1 MKRTLLLVIL
11 LAIVIEKS
19 KGQEKKIELTLN
31 DDEFFVDRIH
41 LGEAGFI
48 LKSTHRL
55 FFYSSTCDLMWEKNV
70 KENYSSGENVTVA
83 SPDGAMVYH
92 VSAKTDNF
100 FKKPQYVTQI
110 KKDGQL
116 NEFELPASKE
126 FGKTVIS
133 MFGDNDYLYYLM
145 LEESKEKKNKE
156 VVVMHRF
163 SAADMKHSKISLVL
177 PTKPDSYWY
186 FLGQKDNIKYI
197 ANKDV
202 EMQRPENKL
211 TVVGF
216 KSDGSIASTVTI
228 PISLD
233 KKFTRPA
240 LNINGPAKAWMEIKD
255 NDFSVRNSS
264 MSVPGGSAVTY
275 NQQNLAHGTGPKTV
289 TTRSQSTEYTSSKLK
304 ENQAAYTHISMDE
317 ETGLFYIYSL
327 LGTKPFNKSGIA
339 NVYEGFYI
347 FKYNAQGHN
356 LWKLQYNGGVDLEEE
371 KFFHIHGM
379 PADRHI
385 NLLILPQEKLNFT
398 IRFKKSLAAY
408 VVSPEGKIVKTD
420 KQEGLNR
427 LAGSY
432 LSNSSMAPAPRVA
445 KSKSNDNEMT
455 SNFLTSKGEVALRIV
470 QEGEKDL
477 VTMVFL
483 KSNGL

>member
-1 MKRTLLLVIL
+1 MKRILPLVILLLVITQSH
-11 LAIVIEKS
+11 A
-19 KGQEKKIELTLN
+19 QEKNITIALN

-41 LGEAGFI
+41 LGEAGFM

-55 FFYSSTCDLMWEKNV
+55 FLYSATCDLIWEKNI

-83 SPDGAMVYH
+83 SPDGGVVYH

-100 FKKPQYVTQI
+100 FKKPQYITQI
-110 KKDGQL
+110 KKDGQKT
-116 NEFELPASKE
+116 EFQLPASKE
-126 FGKTVIS
+126 FGKTVVS
-133 MFGDNDYLYYLM
+133 MFGDSDYLYYLM
-145 LEESKEKKNKE
+145 LEESKEMKNKE
-156 VVVMHRF
+156 VIVMHRF
-163 SAADMKHSKISLVL
+163 SATDMKHSKISLAL

-202 EMQRPENKL
+202 EMQRAENKL

-216 KSDGSIASTVTI
+216 KNDGSIASTVTI

-240 LNINGPAKAWMEIKD
+240 LNINGPAKAWVEIKD
-255 NDFSVRNSS
+255 NDFSARTST
-264 MSVPGGSAVTY
+264 MSVPGGAAVTY
-275 NQQNLAHGTGPKTV
+275 NQQNLAYGTGPKTV
-289 TTRSQSTEYTSSKLK
+289 TSRGPSTEYTSSRLK

-317 ETGLFYIYSL
+317 ETGSFYVYSL

-339 NVYEGFYI
+339 NVYDGFYI
-347 FKYNAQGHN
+347 FKYNAAGN
-356 LWKLQYNGGVDLEEE
+356 NVWKLQYNGGAELEEE

-385 NLLILPQEKLNFT
+385 NLLILPQENLNFT
-398 IRFKKSLAAY
+398 IRFKKSLAVY
-408 VVSPEGKIVKTD
+408 VVSSEGKIVRTE

-432 LSNSSMAPAPRVA
+432 ASNSSITPPRAA
-445 KSKSNDNEMT
+445 KNKSNDNEIT
-455 SNFLTSKGEVALRIV
+455 SNFLTSKGEVALRIGLGGKDSISMV
-470 QEGEKDL
+470 YLEG
-477 VTMVFL
+477 
-483 KSNGL
+483 SGL

>member
-1 MKRTLLLVIL
+1 MKRTLLLSIL
-11 LAIVIEKS
+11 LAIAIVKS
-19 KGQEKKIELTLN
+19 QGQEKKIDLTLN
-31 DDEFFVDRIH
+31 DNEFFVDRIH
-41 LGEAGFI
+41 LGEAGFM

-55 FFYSSTCDLMWEKNV
+55 FFYSSTCDLIWERNIKD
-70 KENYSSGENVTVA
+70 NYSSGENVTVA
-83 SPDGAMVYH
+83 SPDGAVVYH
-92 VSAKTDNF
+92 ISAKTDNF
-100 FKKPQYVTQI
+100 FKKQQYITQI

-116 NEFELPASKE
+116 KEFEVPPSKE

-133 MFGDNDYLYYLM
+133 IFGDIDYLYYLM
-145 LEESKEKKNKE
+145 LEESSEKKNKE
-156 VVVMHRF
+156 VVVMHCF
-163 SAADMKHSKISLVL
+163 SAADMKHSKITLVL

-186 FLGQKDNIKYI
+186 FLGQKDNVKYI
-197 ANKDV
+197 ANKDID
-202 EMQRPENKL
+202 MQRPENNL
-211 TVVGF
+211 TIVGF
-216 KSDGSIASTVTI
+216 KSDGSIVSTVTI

-240 LNINGPAKAWMEIKD
+240 LNINGPAKAWVEIKD
-255 NDFSVRNSS
+255 NDFSVRNST

-289 TTRSQSTEYTSSKLK
+289 TTRSSSTEYTSSLLK
-304 ENQAAYTHISMDE
+304 ENQAAYAHISMDE
-317 ETGLFYIYSL
+317 ETGSFYAYSL
-327 LGTKPFNKSGIA
+327 LGNKPFNKSGIA

-347 FKYNAQGHN
+347 FKYNAQGN
-356 LWKLQYNGGVDLEEE
+356 NVWKLQYNGGAELEEE

-385 NLLILPQEKLNFT
+385 KLVMLPQGKLNFT

-408 VVSPEGKIVKTD
+408 AVSPEGKIVNTD

-432 LSNSSMAPAPRVA
+432 LGNSSMAPAPRAA
-445 KSKSNDNEMT
+445 KSKSNDDEIT
-455 SNFLTSKGEVALRIV
+455 SNFLTSKGEVALRI
-470 QEGEKDL
+470 GLGGGKDSI
-477 VTMVFL
+477 TMVFL

>member
-1 MKRTLLLVIL
+1 MKRILLLVTLLFVIL
-11 LAIVIEKS
+11 IES
-19 KGQEKKIELTLN
+19 HAQEKNITIALGDE
-31 DDEFFVDRIH
+31 EFFVDRIH

-55 FFYSSTCDLMWEKNV
+55 FLYSATCDLIWEKNI
-70 KENYSSGENVTVA
+70 KENYSSGDNVTVA
-83 SPDGAMVYH
+83 SPDGAVVYH

-100 FKKPQYVTQI
+100 FKKTQYVTQI
-110 KKDGQL
+110 KKDGEL
-116 NEFELPASKE
+116 KEFELPASKE
-126 FGKTVIS
+126 FGKNVIS

-145 LEESKEKKNKE
+145 LEENKEKKNKE

-163 SAADMKHSKISLVL
+163 SAADMNHSKITLTL
-177 PTKPDSYWY
+177 PAKSDSYWY
-186 FLGQKDNIKYI
+186 FLGQKDNIMYI

-216 KSDGSIASTVTI
+216 KNDGSITSTVTI

-240 LNINGPAKAWMEIKD
+240 LNINGPAKAWTEIKD
-255 NDFSVRNSS
+255 NDFSARSS
-264 MSVPGGSAVTY
+264 KTTTPGGAAVTY
-275 NQQNLAHGTGPKTV
+275 NQQNLAYGTGPKTV
-289 TTRSQSTEYTSSKLK
+289 TTRGPSTEYTSSRLK
-304 ENQAAYTHISMDE
+304 ENQAAYSHISMDE
-317 ETGLFYIYSL
+317 ETGSLYIYSL

-347 FKYNAQGHN
+347 FKYNAEGN
-356 LWKLQYNGGVDLEEE
+356 NVWKLQYNGGAELAEE

-385 NLLILPQEKLNFT
+385 NLVMLPQEKLNFT
-398 IRFKKSLAAY
+398 IRFRKSLVAY

-432 LSNSSMAPAPRVA
+432 VSNSSIAPAPPAA
-445 KSKSNDNEMT
+445 KNKSNDNEIT
-455 SNFLTSKGEVALRIV
+455 SNFLTSKGEVALRIGV
-470 QEGEKDL
+470 VGGKDSIS
-477 VTMVFL
+477 MVYL
-483 KSNGL
+483 KSHGL